1 MAEQAKESLP
11 TTNIDVGL
19 SGSDVEKLREKWG
32 WNEIP
37 TPSTPTYILFL
48 RQFTGFLQ
56 IIILIAA
63 IVAIAVVDYPD
74 FIVIV
79 AMLLVN
85 GTCEGIVSIYVWY
98 ILSVFL
104 QLMHP
109 SLYYNRSQYLFLHW
123 IDELIDRSIIHYC
136 QTLLIF

>member
-56 IIILIAA
+56 VIILIAA
-63 IVAIAVVDYPD
+63 VVAIAVED
-74 FIVIV
+74 FSDFGVII

-85 GTCEGIVSIYVWY
+85 GTCEGKHRVNNTYGIC
-98 ILSVFL
+98 FL
-104 QLMHP
+104 YFC
-109 SLYYNRSQYLFLHW
+109 S
-123 IDELIDRSIIHYC
+123 
-136 QTLLIF
+136 